1 MSQSVL
7 RRFSLKVLA
16 HHEDMGSAVSGDA
29 AFQRRGHSQG
39 RDCPEQWKPLA
50 GNSKA
55 FS

>member
-16 HHEDMGSAVSGDA
+16 HHEDMGSA